1 MLIIGTIF
9 YFIIM
14 AWMLN
19 ILVSLFYLLV
29 NSNPLLKKYPIMS
42 QKFGSFLQI
51 DYQAQKIRSLETMIA
66 YCYEDLKKAISG
78 RDRRT

>member
-1 MLIIGTIF
+1 
-9 YFIIM
+9 
-14 AWMLN
+14 
-19 ILVSLFYLLV
+19 
-29 NSNPLLKKYPIMS
+29 MS

-78 RDRRT
+78 RDSRT